1 MATAIDSLDAS
12 AIAVLFENDDL
23 IALDKPEGL
32 AAIPERN
39 PQNNS
44 LLKLL
49 CERRSRKFWVVHRLD
64 KQVSGVILFAKNA
77 EAHRTLNRLFE
88 ARRVHKTYLAL
99 VHGRIEGEGGV
110 ITAALR
116 RFGSG
121 RMGEDPAGGKA
132 CRTDYTVT
140 ARLPAYTLV
149 RVEPLTGRKHQIRA
163 HLCGAGHP
171 IVGDPLYG
179 DKTVQKRFPRLMLH
193 AVRLRLNLPS
203 GSPIE
208 IVSKI
213 PESFISALHS
223 LGAGPE
229 QLLSNGE
236 TGEK

>member
-1 MATAIDSLDAS
+1 MAAAINNLDAS

-23 IALDKPEGL
+23 IALEKPEGL

-49 CERRSRKFWVVHRLD
+49 CERRGRKFWVVHRLD

-88 ARRVHKTYLAL
+88 QRQVFKTYLAL
-99 VHGRIEGEGGV
+99 VHGGIEGEGGV
-110 ITAALR
+110 ITAPLR

-121 RMGEDPAGGKA
+121 RMGEDAAGGKA

-163 HLCGAGHP
+163 HLCGIGHP

-193 AVRLRLNLPS
+193 AVRLELRLPS
-203 GSPIE
+203 GEAVCIASRLP
-208 IVSKI
+208 
-213 PESFISALHS
+213 PTYLAALQALGMPLDPSAS
-223 LGAGPE
+223 ADPAAAG
-229 QLLSNGE
+229 
-236 TGEK
+236 